1 MSRYDHELFKSLLS
15 SLLLTAE
22 FSSWRPRFEFIKI
35 QGMRLLNEEHQKRR
49 KKTFPDHFSFGPG
62 VNLIKLLQL

>member
-1 MSRYDHELFKSLLS
+1 MSRYHRELFKSLLS

-35 QGMRLLNEEHQKRR
+35 QGMQLLNEEHQKRR
-49 KKTFPDHFSFGPG
+49 KKHFQTTLVLDKGS
-62 VNLIKLLQL
+62 I

>member
-1 MSRYDHELFKSLLS
+1 MNRYHPELFKSLLS

-35 QGMRLLNEEHQKRR
+35 QGMQLLNEEHQKTR
-49 KKTFPDHFSFGPG
+49 KKHFQTTLVLDQGS
-62 VNLIKLLQL
+62 I